1 MCLVEVSRSGVEGLL
16 LRVEAVFDVCEVL
29 LAVPKGC
36 VLALDVLS
44 VSGESLLVASA
55 ALFPGEDVSSA
66 LVEGVHA
73 LRQVAREAVR
83 VHDGVVEG
91 VHGVLEGV
99 SGLVGQGGGKGG
111 GGARHG
117 GGA

>member
-1 MCLVEVSRSGVEGLL
+1 MSRSGVEGLL
-16 LRVEAVFDVCEVL
+16 LRVEAVFDVREML
-29 LAVPKGC
+29 LAVPKRC
-36 VLALDVLS
+36 VLALGVLS

-73 LRQVAREAVR
+73 LRQVAREAIR